1 MKKVYVISLLMIIGS
16 LAACNKGLSEQ
27 EQFDEDIRLI
37 KSYISE
43 NNLQAEETASGLH
56 YIVNKEGNGN
66 FPTATSDVTVRYRG
80 YFLDGKTF
88 DQSGEEGITF
98 NLQQVIKGWT
108 EGIPKFSEGGE
119 GVLLIPSR
127 LGYGQNG
134 SGSIS
139 GGTVLVFEVKL
150 FQFAN

>member
-1 MKKVYVISLLMIIGS
+1 MKSILRLVLFSVLVISVG
-16 LAACNKGLSEQ
+16 CKKNLSEQ

-37 KSYISE
+37 KAYISD
-43 NNLQAEETASGLH
+43 NNLQVEKTASGLY
-56 YIVNKEGNGN
+56 YIVKNQGDGN
-66 FPTATSDVTVRYRG
+66 FPVASDDVTVRYRG

-88 DQSGEEGITF
+88 DQSGEAGITF

-108 EGIPKFSEGGE
+108 EGIPKFREGGD

-139 GGTVLVFEVKL
+139 GGTVLLFDVKL
-150 FQFAN
+150 FEIVN